1 MYKKLFK
8 EEGEKKLKPYDQLAL
23 EIISS
28 REYQLKVNNNTSTK
42 KKKNNQKEDILNPSQ
57 DTKKENIKKLFGI

>member
-1 MYKKLFK
+1 MYKNLFR

-28 REYQLKVNNNTSTK
+28 REYQLKVNTTSTK